1 MNNVLKLACLA
12 SSTLLGATDCA
23 RSPAVT
29 SHTDHPNI
37 IIIMVDDMGYSDLG
51 CYGAEIIQTPR
62 IDKIAEKALKMR
74 NFYNTGK
81 CHSSRVSLLSGL
93 WCDQAGSGSLRH
105 ALTFPQLFKKSGY
118 NTGMIGK
125 WHLSNHPL
133 DWGFDKYFGHLSG
146 ASDYIG
152 GNSTWHYGRE
162 SFNDFGPTAEEF
174 YATDAMTD
182 YAIEFINEFKKDE
195 EKPFVLYI
203 AYNAPHSPLQAP
215 EALVRKYRGRY
226 TEGWEKIQQ
235 KIFENQLRLGVI
247 TEGTQLPPWPAHHRK
262 WEHTT
267 DLEKS
272 WEDYRR
278 AIYAAMVESLDD
290 NIGRLVDEMM
300 RLGEWENTVFMF
312 LSDNGADSRELSRRA
327 NLLPWEANFD
337 LHIGTE
343 WAGVANTP
351 FRWYKQNQ
359 HAGGIATPM
368 IISWPNGLKVN
379 GWSDF
384 RGHIVDIY
392 PTLLELSGVNY
403 PQQYNGNM
411 TLPLEGVSMYPLI
424 KGENQQREKSIYLK
438 YASNKGIIDGNM
450 KLVSARKGPWELYDL
465 DKDPTELND
474 LAYDRPDKVVELS
487 EKWIEI
493 AKKDGNSVQDSGVN
507 KEMIPWGFRS
517 FSNNR
522 GAKAGD
528 PLNSERHPDWT
539 TKPLLDQ

>member
-1 MNNVLKLACLA
+1 MKNALKFACLT
-12 SSTLLGATDCA
+12 SGALMISDCYCA
-23 RSPAVT
+23 PDIKDQ
-29 SHTDHPNI
+29 TDHPNI
-37 IIIMVDDMGYSDLG
+37 VIIMVDDMGYSDIG
-51 CYGAEIIQTPR
+51 CYGAEVIETPR
-62 IDKIAEKALKMR
+62 IDQLAEKGLKMR

-93 WCDQAGSGSLRH
+93 WCDQAGSISLRY
-105 ALTFPQLFKKSGY
+105 AVTFPQLLKNAGY

-125 WHLSNHPL
+125 WHLNNHPM
-133 DWGFDKYFGHLSG
+133 DYGFDKYFGHLSG

-152 GNSTWHYGRE
+152 GNTTWQYGRDVY
-162 SFNDFGPTAEEF
+162 SDFGATAKEF

-182 YAIEFINEFKKDE
+182 YAIQFINEFEKDE
-195 EKPFVLYI
+195 EKPFILYI

-215 EALVRKYRGRY
+215 EALVRKYRGRFMD
-226 TEGWEKIQQ
+226 GWETIQQ
-235 KIFENQLRLGVI
+235 KIFENQLSLGVI
-247 TEGTQLPPWPAHHRK
+247 KEGTQIPPWPAHHRN
-262 WEHTT
+262 WEGTT

-278 AIYAAMVESLDD
+278 AIFAAMVESLDY
-290 NIGRLVDEMM
+290 NIGRLVDEMI
-300 RLGEWENTVFMF
+300 RLGKWENTIFMF
-312 LSDNGADSRELSRRA
+312 LSDNGADSREISRTT

-403 PQQYNGNM
+403 PERYNGEM
-411 TLPLEGVSMYPLI
+411 TLPLEGVSMYPFI
-424 KGENQQREKSIYLK
+424 KGEKQQREKYIYLK
-438 YASNKGIIDGNM
+438 YASNKGIIVGNM

-465 DKDPTELND
+465 DVDPNELND
-474 LAYDRPDKVVELS
+474 LSSVLPWKVMELE

-493 AKKDGNSVQDSGVN
+493 AKKDGNSLKDAGVN
-507 KEMIPWGFRS
+507 KKMIPWGFRS

-522 GAKAGD
+522 DARAGD
-528 PLNSERHPDWT
+528 PLNSEMPPAWK
-539 TKPLLDQ
+539 TKPLLE